1 METNTLEREVMRFI
15 LNGRTFDTANS
26 TPLAV
31 SRSILVPDTF
41 GLRPLRD
48 FYEGDWEQVRIEAT
62 LYRTAKGALW
72 VHDHATIKF
81 PKGKPVVQ
89 DRAWEKET
97 PEDAVKW
104 IVDEGAAILDG
115 TGLPLPDEA

>member
-1 METNTLEREVMRFI
+1 METNTLEREAMRFI
-15 LNGRTFDTANS
+15 INGRTFDTATS
-26 TPLAV
+26 SPLAV
-31 SRSILVPDTF
+31 SREILVPDQF
-41 GLRPLRD
+41 GLRPQGH
-48 FYEGDWEQVRIEAT
+48 FYEGDWEQVRAETT
-62 LYRTAKGALW
+62 LYRTAKGSLF

-89 DRAWEKET
+89 DRAWETT

-104 IVDEGAAILDG
+104 IVAENAAILDG